1 MDDPERATVAL
12 GALRQMGIAIAVD
25 DFGTGYSSLSY
36 LQRFPVDVLKIDRAF
51 IEPLNRTEPASTAL
65 VSTIIGL
72 ARTMDLRIVAEG
84 IERPDQLARLM
95 ELGCP
100 LGQGFLL
107 ARPLD
112 VDQATEFLARRLLGA
127 PTPAR

>member
-12 GALRQMGIAIAVD
+12 AELRRMGIAIAVD

-51 IEPLNRTEPASTAL
+51 IEPLNHTEPASTAL

-72 ARTMDLRIVAEG
+72 AHTMGLGIVAEG
-84 IERPDQLARLM
+84 IERPDQLDRLI

-100 LGQGFLL
+100 MGQGYLL
-107 ARPLD
+107 SRPLD
-112 VDQATEFLARRLLGA
+112 VDQATEFLARRDLGVGTA
-127 PTPAR
+127 AR